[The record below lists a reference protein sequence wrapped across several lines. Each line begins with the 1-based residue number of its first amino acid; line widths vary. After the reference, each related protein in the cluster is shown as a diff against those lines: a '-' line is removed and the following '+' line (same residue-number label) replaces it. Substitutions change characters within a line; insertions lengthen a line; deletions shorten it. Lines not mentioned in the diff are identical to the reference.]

1 MTVGPHV
8 FGDNRVGL
16 WVASSSNLTDKLA
29 HFLPRLRGAVP
40 NLTDLFLPPEA
51 TPAHRTQV
59 LMGGFFCNDYYPPPH
74 GKQPIEYAD
83 AALAAFKGG
92 ALELNIEGVMDNW
105 LDVFVKAAVDRIR
118 AKKPNL
124 PLRINVVPWKGE
136 FLPST
141 LFVTDPKLYV
151 IAQSYG
157 GNMEHLYAAND
168 VYRDLTA
175 FGIPPEKASIQHAVM
190 CSQAP
195 GKPRQVTLPQ
205 VRFRG
210 SLYLDDLLQDAGLI

>member
-1 MTVGPHV
+1 MIGAHV
-8 FGDNRVGL
+8 YGDNRLGL
-16 WVASSSNLTDKLA
+16 WVASSSNLTDKLK
-29 HFLPRLRGAVP
+29 HFLPRLKGAVP

-51 TPAHRTQV
+51 TLAQRRQV
-59 LMGGFFCNDYYPPPH
+59 LDADFFCHWYMPPPH
-74 GKQPIEYAD
+74 GKGAIEYAD
-83 AALAAFKGG
+83 AALASMKGGG
-92 ALELNIEGVMDNW
+92 ALELNIEGVPDP
-105 LDVFVKAAVDRIR
+105 LLASFVTAAVARVR
-118 AKKPNL
+118 VKKPNL
-124 PLRINVVPWKGE
+124 ALRINVVPWKGE
-136 FLPST
+136 FLPSA
-141 LFVTDPKLYV
+141 LFASDRNLYV

-168 VYRDLTA
+168 VERDLTA